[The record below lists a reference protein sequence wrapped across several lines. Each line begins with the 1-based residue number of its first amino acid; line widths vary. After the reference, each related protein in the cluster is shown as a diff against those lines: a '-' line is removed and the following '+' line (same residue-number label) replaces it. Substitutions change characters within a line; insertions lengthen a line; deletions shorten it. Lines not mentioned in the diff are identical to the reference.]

1 MRFSHTN
8 QCVLW
13 LFYHATLSISLQP
26 IDYKGINIT
35 SEGQR
40 NATITPYM
48 GYQTTIEKPVA
59 TKGVGLHTAVKSHLR
74 LVPAPAN
81 TGIVF
86 RRVDLDNFEIEAHV
100 RNVARVSYATSLMK
114 KGVLLSTTEHLLAA
128 LYSCGVDNVYVELDA
143 LELPILDGSSQ
154 PFIEMLEQA
163 GIRRLRKRRRY
174 LKVVKPLEVSE
185 GGRRI
190 GIYPADDFRVRC
202 YVDYAHPAVGTQ
214 EIALRVGRES
224 FSQMLAPAR
233 TFGFV
238 QDFEGLR
245 RMGLIRGGSLD
256 NAIVLNESGVMNG
269 PLRFPD
275 EFGRHKALDLI
286 GDLALVGRPLLARV
300 EAYKA
305 GHALHTQLVTRLLAD
320 PSLWTETYEEAPS
333 KHALLRA
340 EATASAAD

>member
-1 MRFSHTN
+1 MTEGLQNASSGN
-8 QCVLW
+8 LSYQ
-13 LFYHATLSISLQP
+13 LSIQHCVE
-26 IDYKGINIT
+26 T
-35 SEGQR
+35 E
-40 NATITPYM
+40 
-48 GYQTTIEKPVA
+48 
-59 TKGVGLHTAVKSHLR
+59 GVGLHTAVRSRIR
-74 LVPAPAN
+74 LVPAPPD

-86 RRVDLDNFEIEAHV
+86 RRVDLDNFEIEAHG

-114 KGVLLSTTEHLLAA
+114 NGVLLSTTEHLLAA
-128 LYSCGVDNVYVELDA
+128 LYSCGIDNVYVEIDA
-143 LELPILDGSSQ
+143 LELPILDGSAQ
-154 PFIEMLEQA
+154 PFMDLLDRA
-163 GIRRLRKRRRY
+163 GIRQLRRRRRY

-190 GIYPADDFRVRC
+190 GIYPADEFRVRC
-202 YVDYAHPAVGTQ
+202 FVEYAHSAVGAQ
-214 EIALRVGRES
+214 EIELRVGRES
-224 FSQMLAPAR
+224 FSRMLAPAR

-320 PSLWTETYEEAPS
+320 PSLWTKTFEAATVEPRRQS
-333 KHALLRA
+333 TI
-340 EATASAAD
+340 EAAAP